1 VLISAFRKGKRKSVD
16 AWILQ
21 RQLEECSGNVR
32 TAALG
37 NLINGA
43 IATYLFAPTFQIGPI
58 LVAFAVLI
66 LILVWRGYLAH
77 IVARGGLRSS
87 ELRRLS
93 WHFTA
98 NALASGAFWGSFVGG
113 MMIFT
118 TSADHLFLGILGA
131 GMTSA
136 GALSFRS
143 RQRAATTYVL
153 CSAPGPALG
162 LIFIGTPQSFGALGL
177 LVCYLVVLLNNI
189 KTTAQNFETRAK
201 QERELA
207 KSSDTI
213 QLLLNDYTEQASD
226 WLIELNDEFQ
236 IVNPSLRLAQAARRP
251 VEVLEGKPLTSL
263 FDRGDGYGELSE
275 HLVVGRAF
283 RRVIVSLTI
292 EGELHWWSISARP
305 GGPDGIA
312 YRCVVTDITAQ
323 RLAEDKVSYMAHYDG
338 LTDLP
343 NRTVFGESLYHALN
357 RDHGRAGLIFFD
369 LDQFK
374 SVNDTLGHVVGDK
387 LLRQVARRL
396 EQRLHKRELLS
407 RLGGDEFAILVRAD
421 RLSEIETIAESIR
434 DALCEPFSIDAHDV
448 VIGAS
453 IGMSIAPDH
462 ASDTEGLFRTSD
474 LALYAAKAQGRNRA
488 IMFEPAMDEAARE
501 RRQLETDLRLAIANN
516 EMRLHYQPLVNI
528 DTGKPTAFEAL
539 VRWEHPTRGIVL
551 PGLFIAVAEENG
563 MIVQIGEWVIRQ
575 ALDDLATWEEHIG
588 ISINLSPAQ
597 MRSPSLL
604 TTVIHGLARN
614 QIDPKRVCLE
624 ITESVLLHDSEANME
639 TLHRLRGLGIQ
650 IALDDFGTG
659 YSSLNYLRSFPF
671 DKIKIDRCFVEDI
684 DTREDCLAIV
694 RSVVSLANSLG
705 MTTIAE
711 GVEREEQAQALRD
724 EGCGELQGFLYS
736 KAVPADQ
743 LTDLRKPKLRLDQ
756 MLVQLEDERLK
767 ALAKSGS
774 APENRAAA
782 R

>member
-1 VLISAFRKGKRKSVD
+1 MRLREFRKGTRAPND

-32 TAALG
+32 TASMG

-43 IATYLFAPTFQIGPI
+43 IAAFLFAPTFPI
-58 LVAFAVLI
+58 VPVLGVYSLLL
-66 LILVWRGYLAH
+66 LIMVWRGSIAH
-77 IVARGGLRSS
+77 QVQQGGLRPAA
-87 ELRRLS
+87 LRGLS
-93 WHFTA
+93 RQVTL
-98 NALASGAFWGSFVGG
+98 NAAVSGGFWGCFVGG
-113 MMIFT
+113 MMIF
-118 TSADHLFLGILGA
+118 SSVGDHLFLGILGA

-136 GALSFRS
+136 GALSFRT
-143 RQRAATTYVL
+143 RQGAATLYVL
-153 CSAPGPALG
+153 ACAPGTVIG
-162 LIFIGTPQSFGALGL
+162 LAYVGTPQAYAALLL
-177 LVCYLVVLLNNI
+177 LVCYLAVLINNI

-201 QERELA
+201 QDRELA
-207 KSSDTI
+207 NSSDTI
-213 QLLLNDYTEQASD
+213 QLLLNDYTEQGSD
-226 WLIELNDEFQ
+226 WLIELDSEHR
-236 IVNPSLRLAQAARRP
+236 IVQPTLRLAQAAQRP
-251 VEVLEGKPLTSL
+251 LETLGGKSLVSL
-263 FDRGDGYGELSE
+263 FDKGDGFLELSE
-275 HLVVGRAF
+275 HLSEGRAF
-283 RRVIVSLTI
+283 RRVIVSLTV
-292 EGELHWWSISARP
+292 EGQLHWWSISGRP
-305 GGPDGIA
+305 GGSGDIA

-343 NRTVFGESLYHALN
+343 NRTVFGESLYRALH
-357 RDHGRAGLIFFD
+357 RDNGRAGLIFFD

-396 EQRLHKRELLS
+396 EKRLHSRELIS
-407 RLGGDEFAILVRAD
+407 RLGGDEFAILIRAD
-421 RLSEIETIAESIR
+421 RLSEIEAVAETIR
-434 DALCEPFSIDAHDV
+434 DALSEPFSIDAHDV

-453 IGMSIAPDH
+453 IGMSMAPDH
-462 ASDTEGLFRTSD
+462 ATETEDLFRTAD

-488 IMFEPAMDEAARE
+488 IMFESSMDEAARE
-501 RRQLETDLRLAIANN
+501 RRQLETDLRHAITNN

-528 DTGKPTAFEAL
+528 HSEKPTAYEAL

-551 PGLFIAVAEENG
+551 PGLFIGVAEENG

-575 ALDDLATWEEHIG
+575 ALDDLATWDEEIG

-604 TTVIHGLARN
+604 TTVIQGLSRN
-614 QIDPKRVCLE
+614 QINAARVCME
-624 ITESVLLHDSEANME
+624 ITESVLLHDSETNME
-639 TLHRLRGLGIQ
+639 TLHRLKSLGIQ

-671 DKIKIDRCFVEDI
+671 DKIKIDRCFVNEI
-684 DTREDCLAIV
+684 DTRDDCLAIV

-711 GVEREEQAQALRD
+711 GVEREEQAEALRK

-756 MLVQLEDERLK
+756 RLVQLEDERR
-767 ALAKSGS
+767 AISGTATKIRS
-774 APENRAAA
+774 AA